1 MNQTKPIQKKKLSSN
16 LLVII
21 FSILITT
28 SIVYLLVQAGTLNN
42 ASSPAPTFYTLT
54 DIYTRL
60 TTNATATAEDHN
72 LGPSA
77 SPDSTFYTLTQIYE
91 AIPTIDASKVV
102 YGTSYLGVAGTA
114 TTTVSTLCYDN
125 PNYYKAIANCDENDP
140 CDSVF
145 NGTYTADGIVVNE
158 GTCETGDVC
167 FNDPHYYSNMSSC
180 DNNDPCD
187 SDVAPTYIADGLVCS
202 AVCVV
207 DGSVADDGACCHNDN
222 CESGDCTDNVCVGA
236 SAVCGNGIVEDG
248 EDCECGVGGFGGDIG
263 DTSGCY
269 HPVYPN
275 PECRNCELFFDM
287 CFTPTTQVLL
297 ANGTSK
303 DIKDIQA
310 GDQVISYDIFTDQ
323 QVVGEVSELQETKGN
338 IGYYIINNTLE
349 VTSNHPIFVNGK
361 WSKIID
367 LKIGDT
373 LKDSKGNDI
382 AVTSI
387 QKGYKTNKTYNL
399 IVKEYANFYAE
410 GYLVGS
416 ILK

>member
-145 NGTYTADGIVVNE
+145 NGTYTADGLVCNNSCVVN
-158 GTCETGDVC
+158 
-167 FNDPHYYSNMSSC
+167 
-180 DNNDPCD
+180 
-187 SDVAPTYIADGLVCS
+187 
-202 AVCVV
+202 
-207 DGSVADDGACCHNDN
+207 GSVADDGVCCHDDN
-222 CESGDCTDNVCVGA
+222 CDSGDCTGGVCVTTGP
-236 SAVCGNGIVEDG
+236 VCGNGIIEDG
-248 EDCECGVGGFGGDIG
+248 EDCECGVGSFAPDSEGCMV
-263 DTSGCY
+263 GCY
-269 HPVYPN
+269 VGATSCDFMFGPTL
-275 PECRNCELFFDM
+275 CRDCVESMEL
-287 CFTPTTQVLL
+287 
-297 ANGTSK
+297 
-303 DIKDIQA
+303 
-310 GDQVISYDIFTDQ
+310 
-323 QVVGEVSELQETKGN
+323 
-338 IGYYIINNTLE
+338 
-349 VTSNHPIFVNGK
+349 
-361 WSKIID
+361 W
-367 LKIGDT
+367 
-373 LKDSKGNDI
+373 
-382 AVTSI
+382 
-387 QKGYKTNKTYNL
+387 
-399 IVKEYANFYAE
+399 
-410 GYLVGS
+410 
-416 ILK
+416 